1 MNRGATWCARAILTI
16 STLLAG
22 GCVATEGAAQEEV
35 AAVSDSAVPLPP
47 KRPEP
52 AADGDGVSVPSVPSV
67 AFDAWR
73 GGFRKHALAAGITG
87 EVFDAAFA
95 GVAVN
100 ARVLELDRYQPEF
113 VRPIWEYLES
123 AVSEMR
129 IADGRAG
136 ASEQGR
142 TLRGIEERYG
152 VDLGIV
158 AAIWGIE
165 SAYGLDYGSIPVIES
180 LATLAFEGRRRDF
193 AEEQL
198 IAALRILQ
206 SGDVAPERMVGS
218 WAGAMGHTQFIPT
231 SFEAY
236 AVDFTGDGK
245 RDVWSDNPADALA
258 STANYLSRFGW
269 QRAEPSVIEVE
280 LPQGFDY
287 RLADDRTRKSA
298 AEWEAL
304 GVHAKSGRL
313 LPSDSMTILL
323 PAGAQ
328 GPAFAVYPNF
338 RVIKRYNNATSYALA
353 VALLAGRIDS
363 SIAFGLRTSMGWPR
377 GDRPLTRDETEELQ
391 RRLTALGYP
400 TQGVDGIVGPNTR
413 SAIRSFQADKKMIP
427 DGYLSVALLE
437 QVRAAAGG

>member
-1 MNRGATWCARAILTI
+1 
-16 STLLAG
+16 LLAG
-22 GCVATEGAAQEEV
+22 GCVTTEGAAQGEV
-35 AAVSDSAVPLPP
+35 SAAGDSAVPLPP
-47 KRPEP
+47 ERPE
-52 AADGDGVSVPSVPSV
+52 GDRTIVPSGD
-67 AFDAWR
+67 FEAWR
-73 GGFRKHALAAGITG
+73 SGFRQRALAAGISG
-87 EVFDAAFA
+87 GVFDAAFA
-95 GVAVN
+95 GVTVN

-113 VRPIWEYLES
+113 VRPIWEYLDS
-123 AVSEMR
+123 AVSETR
-129 IADGRAG
+129 IADGRAR

-165 SAYGLDYGSIPVIES
+165 SAYGFNYGSIPVIES

-198 IAALRILQ
+198 IAALRIQQ
-206 SGDVAPERMVGS
+206 SGDVAPSRMVGS

-231 SFEAY
+231 SYAAY

-245 RDVWSDNPADALA
+245 RDVWSDDPADALA
-258 STANYLSRFGW
+258 STANYLSTFGW

-280 LPQGFDY
+280 LPAGFDY
-287 RLADDRTRKSA
+287 RLADDKTRKSTA
-298 AEWEAL
+298 GWETL
-304 GVHAKSGRL
+304 GVRARRGQL
-313 LPSDSMTILL
+313 LPSDAVTILL
-323 PAGAQ
+323 PAGAR
-328 GPAFAVYPNF
+328 GPAFAVYANF

-363 SIAFGLRTSMGWPR
+363 SIAFNLGTAMGWPR
-377 GDRPLTRDETEELQ
+377 GDRPLTGDETEELQ

-413 SAIRSFQADKKMIP
+413 KAIRGFQADKEMVP
-427 DGYLSVALLE
+427 DGYLSVVLLAR
-437 QVRAAAGG
+437 VRAAAGG

>member
-1 MNRGATWCARAILTI
+1 MNRGAIWCARAILTI
-16 STLLAG
+16 SALLAG

-35 AAVSDSAVPLPP
+35 TVVDDGTVPLPP
-47 KRPEP
+47 ERPERAP
-52 AADGDGVSVPSVPSV
+52 DGDGTILPSGD
-67 AFDAWR
+67 FGAWR
-73 GGFRKHALAAGITG
+73 GGFRERALAAGITG
-87 EVFDAAFA
+87 AVFDAAFA
-95 GVAVN
+95 GITVN

-113 VRPIWEYLES
+113 VRPIWEYLDS
-123 AVSEMR
+123 AVSETR
-129 IADGRAG
+129 IADGRAR
-136 ASEQGR
+136 ASERRR
-142 TLRGIEERYG
+142 TLRGIEKRYG

-165 SAYGLDYGSIPVIES
+165 SAYGLDYGAIPVIES

-193 AEEQL
+193 AEAQL

-218 WAGAMGHTQFIPT
+218 WAGAMGHTQFIPA

-269 QRAEPSVIEVE
+269 QRAEPSVIEVD
-280 LPQGFDY
+280 LPAGFDY
-287 RLADDRTRKSA
+287 RLADDKTRKSA
-298 AEWEAL
+298 AAWEAL
-304 GVHAKSGRL
+304 GVRRIGAGRL
-313 LPSDSMTILL
+313 LPSDAVTILL
-323 PAGAQ
+323 PAGAR

-363 SIAFGLRTSMGWPR
+363 SIAFGLRTAIGWPR
-377 GDRPLTRDETEELQ
+377 GDRPLSGSETEELQ
-391 RRLTALGYP
+391 RRLTELGYP
-400 TQGVDGIVGPNTR
+400 TQGIDGIVGPITR
-413 SAIRSFQADKKMIP
+413 SAIRGFQADKELIP
-427 DGYLSVALLE
+427 DGYVSAALLE
-437 QVRAAAGG
+437 RVRAAAGG

>member
-16 STLLAG
+16 SALLAG
-22 GCVATEGAAQEEV
+22 GCVTTEGAAQEEV
-35 AAVSDSAVPLPP
+35 AVAGDRAVPLPP

-52 AADGDGVSVPSVPSV
+52 AAAGESVLMPSGD
-67 AFDAWR
+67 FDAWR
-73 GGFRKHALAAGITG
+73 GGFRAHALAAGITG
-87 EVFDAAFA
+87 EVFDAAFE
-95 GVAVN
+95 GVTVN

-113 VRPIWEYLES
+113 VRPIWEYLDR
-123 AVSEMR
+123 AVSETR
-129 IADGRAG
+129 ISDGQAR
-136 ASEQGR
+136 ASERRR

-158 AAIWGIE
+158 TAIWGIE
-165 SAYGLDYGSIPVIES
+165 SAYGHDFGAIPVIES

-198 IAALRILQ
+198 IAALRIQQ
-206 SGDVAPERMVGS
+206 SGDVSPGRMVGS

-245 RDVWSDNPADALA
+245 RDVWADNPADALA

-269 QRAEPSVIEVE
+269 QRAEPSVIEVD

-287 RLADDRTRKSA
+287 RLADDKTRKSA
-298 AEWEAL
+298 AEWQAL
-304 GVHAKSGRL
+304 GVRRTGKGRL
-313 LPSDSMTILL
+313 LPSDAVTILL

-353 VALLAGRIDS
+353 VALLAGQLDS
-363 SIAFGLRTSMGWPR
+363 SIAFGLRTAMDWPR
-377 GDRPLTRDETEELQ
+377 GDRPLGGSETEELQ
-391 RRLTALGYP
+391 RRLTALGYS
-400 TQGVDGIVGPNTR
+400 TLGVDGIIGPNTR
-413 SAIRSFQADKKMIP
+413 SAIRGFQADQEMIP
-427 DGYLSVALLE
+427 DGYVSAALLE
-437 QVRAAAGG
+437 RVRTAAGG

>member
-1 MNRGATWCARAILTI
+1 MNRGATWCARAVLTI
-16 STLLAG
+16 SALLAG
-22 GCVATEGAAQEEV
+22 GCVTTEGAAQEAE
-35 AAVSDSAVPLPP
+35 AAVSDGAVPLPP
-47 KRPEP
+47 IRPER
-52 AADGDGVSVPSVPSV
+52 AAGGGGNGTIVPSGD
-67 AFDAWR
+67 FDAWK
-73 GGFRKHALAAGITG
+73 GGFRQRALAAGITG

-95 GVAVN
+95 GVTVN

-113 VRPIWEYLES
+113 VRPIWEYLDS
-123 AVSEMR
+123 AVSETR
-129 IADGRAG
+129 IADGRAR
-136 ASEQGR
+136 ASKRRR
-142 TLRGIEERYG
+142 TLRGIEKRYG

-165 SAYGLDYGSIPVIES
+165 SAYGLDYGAIPVIES
-180 LATLAFEGRRRDF
+180 LATLAFEGRRRAF

-206 SGDVAPERMVGS
+206 SGDVSLERMAGS

-236 AVDFTGDGK
+236 AVDYTGDGK

-269 QRAEPSVIEVE
+269 RRAEPSVIEITPPE
-280 LPQGFDY
+280 GFDY
-287 RLADDRTRKSA
+287 RLADDKTRKSA

-304 GVHAKSGRL
+304 GVRATGGRL
-313 LPSDSMTILL
+313 LPSDAVTILL
-323 PAGAQ
+323 PAGAR

-353 VALLAGRIDS
+353 VALLAGQIDS
-363 SIAFGLRTSMGWPR
+363 SIAFGLRTAMDWPR
-377 GDRPLTRDETEELQ
+377 GDRPLSGSETEELQ

-400 TQGVDGIVGPNTR
+400 TLGVDGIIGPNTR
-413 SAIRSFQADKKMIP
+413 SAIRGFQADQEMIP
-427 DGYLSVALLE
+427 DGYVSAALLE
-437 QVRAAAGG
+437 RVRAAAGG